1 MPSRGTGSAELWR
14 VGAGF
19 AGMASMVVR
28 GGGSRP
34 ARPLVEAPCLLGP
47 GAGVAPFT
55 TAGPTAGRAGC
66 GQYSGAMFRS
76 LGALAGDLLV
86 ALLFVAIG
94 LVQHGTPRTTPHF
107 VLVGGHFAVAV
118 LLVRLERR
126 ARRDRLRIWPHGVFV
141 WASTLATATA
151 LSARFCAGTETS
163 FVIVTAVVTAV
174 GMLGWRMVAQ

>member
-34 ARPLVEAPCLLGP
+34 ARPLVEAPCLRGP

-55 TAGPTAGRAGC
+55 TAGPTAGCAGC

-76 LGALAGDLLV
+76 LGALVGDLLV

-94 LVQHGTPRTTPHF
+94 LVQHGTPLSTQYN
-107 VLVGGHFAVAV
+107 V
-118 LLVRLERR
+118 LLVWHFS
-126 ARRDRLRIWPHGVFV
+126 D
-141 WASTLATATA
+141 
-151 LSARFCAGTETS
+151 
-163 FVIVTAVVTAV
+163 
-174 GMLGWRMVAQ
+174 